1 MICIDKGQQATNL
14 PTDESTLKERG
25 VVCIL
30 KGRQSMNLPSHEST
44 LKERGVVCIDKG
56 QQSANILS
64 KDDKG
69 SVFDYTIRRTMELN

>member
-14 PTDESTLKERG
+14 PTD
-25 VVCIL
+25 
-30 KGRQSMNLPSHEST
+30 EST